1 MLLVKILGSKNLL
14 CAHGRAG
21 QTQLH
26 IFLRRISQSEIR
38 NLAAAEKSESESE
51 GGSRRRNFVSLRD
64 KQKFLLFAC
73 PVASRGLCYGA
84 RPSTNL
90 FQNSAFVS
98 SLLAPVFDSEWWAP
112 GSDSMRGGIPFHP
125 SRSGTRAPPAKPGT
139 RCDCHWAVGRVAFES
154 LFSRNN

>member
-84 RPSTNL
+84 RPRL
-90 FQNSAFVS
+90 KVFQNSAFGF
-98 SLLAPVFDSEWWAP
+98 SLKKVRISFSVRSQLGRFLSCELRWKESISTGIDS
-112 GSDSMRGGIPFHP
+112 GGTF
-125 SRSGTRAPPAKPGT
+125 
-139 RCDCHWAVGRVAFES
+139 F
-154 LFSRNN
+154 